1 MFGAM
6 SSMIFNRPTKMYV
19 LQYSWGITEI
29 DMPNSHILQRDIEV
43 PADQNGCDEP
53 DIKRSK
59 SNVCIECL
67 GLFQNDY
74 LNTIAKEIVEK
85 TELNSYECDTI
96 YTSISVPILIQI
108 RELALWIHLL
118 KQLPGKISESM
129 LLLITLVDVF
139 KIHQIIILHF
149 TFHSQRPSHN
159 N

>member
-1 MFGAM
+1 MYRNIVGELPKVICQ
-6 SSMIFNRPTKMYV
+6 IF
-19 LQYSWGITEI
+19 IF
-29 DMPNSHILQRDIEV
+29 QRDIEV
-43 PADQNGCDEP
+43 PADQIDCDEP

-74 LNTIAKEIVEK
+74 LNTIAKVIVET

-129 LLLITLVDVF
+129 ILLITLVDV
-139 KIHQIIILHF
+139 
-149 TFHSQRPSHN
+149 
-159 N
+159 